1 MSEVPQYTSKADMRA
16 DWQRRFDRSYR
27 LDVAAAESMRQL
39 LAFERPPK
47 WEFDRAALR
56 RMTRLAKLREG
67 L

>member
-1 MSEVPQYTSKADMRA
+1 MPTGS
-16 DWQRRFDRSYR
+16 
-27 LDVAAAESMRQL
+27 AASTARIAL
-39 LAFERPPK
+39 TPPK